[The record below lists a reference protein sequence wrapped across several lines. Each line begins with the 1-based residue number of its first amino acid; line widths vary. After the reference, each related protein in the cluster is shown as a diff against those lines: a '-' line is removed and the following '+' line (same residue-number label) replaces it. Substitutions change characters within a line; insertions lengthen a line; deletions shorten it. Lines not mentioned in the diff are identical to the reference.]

1 MYYVTTR
8 QCMKCRSKYLNT
20 KRAQQSILS
29 IRNVILVCMSGT
41 KTCRRFRTINPS
53 SMKYRIA
60 LNYRNAYLR
69 WVTNIKNEC
78 KSLTCTH
85 YFQGERIRGGCKSSF
100 IQVYIGISFTLYSY
114 SCKYHRIKRFHM
126 ALQMVCKDN
135 NVAVGYDVITSY
147 VHTHGIIDWFSV
159 ILDQT

>member
-8 QCMKCRSKYLNT
+8 QCIICRSKYLNT

-69 WVTNIKNEC
+69 GVTNFKNEC

-85 YFQGERIRGGCKSSF
+85 YFQGERISGGCKSSC
-100 IQVYIGISFTLYSY
+100 IQIYIEISFTLYSY
-114 SCKYHRIKRFHM
+114 SCMYCRIKRFHM
-126 ALQMVCKDN
+126 VLQMVYKDN

-159 ILDQT
+159 ILDQI